1 MMIDIQG
8 LIWFGVQIFIY
19 STILLLIFLGLTC
32 AFIFWYYW
40 FVVRHRVKPRQKSLM
55 KLDNRSFVFHTL
67 SFQISDNGIIVLN
80 VQLSAFEKKSIE
92 LGELNGEKYQISSID
107 IQDEQIEIC
116 FIQSNIR
123 LVIQHEN
130 VEQQRLEKK
139 KKNLS
144 FLFIVSNKNFL
155 FFSLSY
161 PSKRTYIVHEYT
173 FTWSS
178 PNYRTRFN
186 EKINLDTSGHWYG
199 GATQKTVR
207 WPINE
212 CVTKRQA
219 MIPNDAYK

>member
-1 MMIDIQG
+1 MIDIQG
-8 LIWFGVQIFIY
+8 LIWFGVQICIY

-40 FVVRHRVKPRQKSLM
+40 FVVRHRVKPKQKSLM

-139 KKNLS
+139 KKETC
-144 FLFIVSNKNFL
+144 
-155 FFSLSY
+155 LSY
-161 PSKRTYIVHEYT
+161 SLFLIKISFFFFKLSIETNI
-173 FTWSS
+173 
-178 PNYRTRFN
+178 YRT
-186 EKINLDTSGHWYG
+186 
-199 GATQKTVR
+199 
-207 WPINE
+207 
-212 CVTKRQA
+212 
-219 MIPNDAYK
+219 